1 MELRLPFKE
10 GLTLEIKRLS
20 LTRSSEGEEQEE
32 RILTSSRDAVWP
44 VSKRCAKILNGV
56 TVASF
61 LPVRAETPK
70 SSEIRVCRWR
80 AVWSTYN
87 ALQH

>member
-32 RILTSSRDAVWP
+32 RILNSSRDAVWQ
-44 VSKRCAKILNGV
+44 VSERCAKILDE
-56 TVASF
+56 VAVAPF
-61 LPVRAETPK
+61 LPVRVETPK
-70 SSEIRVCRWR
+70 
-80 AVWSTYN
+80 
-87 ALQH
+87 